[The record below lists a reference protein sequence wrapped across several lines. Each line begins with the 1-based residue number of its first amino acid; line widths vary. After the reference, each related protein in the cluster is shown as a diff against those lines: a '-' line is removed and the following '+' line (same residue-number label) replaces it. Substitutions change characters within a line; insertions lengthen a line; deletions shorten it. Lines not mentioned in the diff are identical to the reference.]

1 MSIPFSSRKRKK
13 EESKEKNCAAR
24 EDTKAA
30 DISSQTTLEKA
41 TVEKP
46 EAVENKDK
54 RVQTVGNITRP
65 RMAAILVTNIN
76 NVRVQTSNQTLR
88 LDCIV
93 ALNASGV
100 LNNGAVV

>member
-1 MSIPFSSRKRKK
+1 MIHGIRYAKEKK

-30 DISSQTTLEKA
+30 DISRQTTLEKA

-65 RMAAILVTNIN
+65 RMAAILADIQSDFEVGLYSRIE
-76 NVRVQTSNQTLR
+76 R
-88 LDCIV
+88 L
-93 ALNASGV
+93 G
-100 LNNGAVV
+100 GPQ